1 MELKKNIQKRLKEQ
15 RKTQVDLCK
24 DLGVTSQSLQYYF
37 RGNITLSKLS
47 EIAAALNCQPWEL
60 IRPADEDP
68 TTDSPRQDQE
78 HSDQEHHDTTTP
90 REATRP
96 AILCPNCGKL
106 IYLNPTTKEDD
117 PRTK

>member
-60 IRPADEDP
+60 ISPADEDP
-68 TTDSPRQDQE
+68 TTDQDQG
-78 HSDQEHHDTTTP
+78 HSEATTP

-96 AILCPNCGKL
+96 AILCPNCGAL
-106 IYLNPTTKEDD
+106 IHLNPTTKEDD